1 MAWRSPRVP
10 QHTGSALRGMSHLGT
25 SLSEALTS
33 LRTAEEAPHV
43 CVTQTPSSAHSRY
56 STGAYCLAQIQIQ
69 ASSSPAR
76 SSQPQTHLNAT
87 LTPAQAQSTTLAGC
101 FLAMGN
107 LITSHSTSNSLCME
121 PYYVPVAAC
130 ITAPSVWAL
139 GRKGGKDRTGS

>member
-10 QHTGSALRGMSHLGT
+10 QHTGSALRGMSRLGP

-107 LITSHSTSNSLCME
+107 LITSRSTSNSLLERLCME
-121 PYYVPVAAC
+121 PYYVPVC
-130 ITAPSVWAL
+130 SLHHCSFCVGSGTQRW
-139 GRKGGKDRTGS
+139 KG